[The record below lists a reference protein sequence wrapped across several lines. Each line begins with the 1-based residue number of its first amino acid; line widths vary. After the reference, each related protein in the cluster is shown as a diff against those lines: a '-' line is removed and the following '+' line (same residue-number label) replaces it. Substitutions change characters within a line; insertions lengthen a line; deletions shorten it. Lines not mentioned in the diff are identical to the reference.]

1 MRIIAGTARGR
12 KLLPPLG
19 REIRPTADR
28 VREALFNILM
38 QRIEGSRFLDLFAG
52 TGANGIE
59 ALSRGAAQ
67 AVFVEASPEGYQCIR
82 SNLIS
87 TGLNMGGLVL
97 KHRLPE
103 EMDRIP
109 GDYDIIFADPPYAG
123 TDYGVLLAAIGE
135 RRLLRPEGILCLEHR
150 RNVTVP
156 DEVGALQCMR
166 SRRYGDTALSQYQWK
181 SPDE

>member
-1 MRIIAGTARGR
+1 MRIIAGTARGL
-12 KLLPPLG
+12 KLQPPQG

-38 QRIEGSRFLDLFAG
+38 RRIAGSRFLDLYAG

-59 ALSRGAAQ
+59 ALSRGAEQ

-87 TGLNMGGLVL
+87 TKLNMGGLVL

-103 EMDRIP
+103 EMHRIP
-109 GDYDIIFADPPYAG
+109 GDFDIIFADPPYAG
-123 TDYGVLLAAIGE
+123 TDYGALLEAIAT
-135 RRLLRPEGILCLEHR
+135 RQLLRSEGIVCVEHR
-150 RNVTVP
+150 RNTTLP
-156 DEVGALQCMR
+156 EKVGGLQCAR
-166 SRRYGDTALSQYQWK
+166 SRRYGDTALSEYQWE
-181 SPDE
+181 DATA